1 MLGNRRLREMERYED
16 DPVLRALGLR
26 RLPDVST
33 VSHRLSELDRESIRK
48 VRKVNRSLVLE
59 PLPFT

>member
-1 MLGNRRLREMERYED
+1 MKRLED
-16 DPVLRALGLR
+16 DPLVLRAFGLS

-33 VSHRLSELDRESIRK
+33 VSRRLSELDRESIRR

-59 PLPFT
+59 HLPLMGLR